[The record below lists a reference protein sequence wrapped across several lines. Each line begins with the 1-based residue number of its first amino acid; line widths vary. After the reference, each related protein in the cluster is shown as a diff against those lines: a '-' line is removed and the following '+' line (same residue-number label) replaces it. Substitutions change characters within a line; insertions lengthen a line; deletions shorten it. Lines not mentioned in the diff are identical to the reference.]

1 MEKANSMG
9 CNSKEQ
15 QKFRQK
21 KQLKDKNKKQTHV
34 QNNVTLLKVSAGENI
49 RIHIMLNRGKKLTNL
64 WLKIACHKSRQY
76 RFATTVNQ
84 RLPVAQDIITTNCPA
99 VPITT
104 VPLIMSGGRKFPT
117 RIHFSSVTSLYFL
130 HVGAI

>member
-34 QNNVTLLKVSAGENI
+34 QNNVTLLKVSAGENV
-49 RIHIMLNRGKKLTNL
+49 RIHIMLNRGKKLTN
-64 WLKIACHKSRQY
+64 
-76 RFATTVNQ
+76 
-84 RLPVAQDIITTNCPA
+84 P
-99 VPITT
+99 
-104 VPLIMSGGRKFPT
+104 
-117 RIHFSSVTSLYFL
+117 
-130 HVGAI
+130 

>member
-49 RIHIMLNRGKKLTNL
+49 RIPWKKADQPMTLN
-64 WLKIACHKSRQY
+64 C
-76 RFATTVNQ
+76 
-84 RLPVAQDIITTNCPA
+84 
-99 VPITT
+99 
-104 VPLIMSGGRKFPT
+104 MS
-117 RIHFSSVTSLYFL
+117 
-130 HVGAI
+130 

>member
-1 MEKANSMG
+1 MG

-64 WLKIACHKSRQY
+64 
-76 RFATTVNQ
+76 
-84 RLPVAQDIITTNCPA
+84 
-99 VPITT
+99 
-104 VPLIMSGGRKFPT
+104 
-117 RIHFSSVTSLYFL
+117 
-130 HVGAI
+130 